1 MMIKKIPEGTRIFL
15 TKKRAD
21 PLYIRPDTTL
31 QNDNLYVA
39 YDVRVDGVTVIP
51 KGTRVVGDWVT
62 ESNPTIAAQLQ
73 VKRIYLQRDGQD
85 ICADSGVIE
94 AISAYN
100 KNEIGNANN
109 LTRVAKYRSTANVMR
124 RIVDVNCCITTL
136 FDTKLNAI
144 YLEIFTKEI
153 PVTVV
158 TDFIPFP
165 VLS

>member
-1 MMIKKIPEGTRIFL
+1 MMIKKIPAGTRIFL
-15 TKKRAD
+15 TKKQKD

-39 YDVRVDGVTVIP
+39 YDVRVNGVTVIP

-73 VKRIYLQRDGQD
+73 IKRIFLERSGQD
-85 ICADSGVIE
+85 LSADSDVIE
-94 AISAYN
+94 AITLYN
-100 KNEIGNANN
+100 KEEINNANN
-109 LTRVAKYRSTANVMR
+109 LTRIARYRSTANVMR

-136 FDTKLNAI
+136 FDTKLNSI

-153 PVTVV
+153 PVTLLH
-158 TDFIPFP
+158 DFIPYP
-165 VLS
+165 IL